1 MGTDVNQ
8 GKSTRGVD
16 VHVVVHGR
24 AEWGG
29 EKGWVVVK
37 VLEPRDE
44 TKEVLT
50 YKIMLGDPNLLAT
63 FVENVE
69 LVGVLVFNK
78 GAGRRLEKVGKECS
92 VD

>member
-1 MGTDVNQ
+1 M
-8 GKSTRGVD
+8 
-16 VHVVVHGR
+16 
-24 AEWGG
+24 
-29 EKGWVVVK
+29 VVK

-44 TKEVLT
+44 TKEVPT
-50 YKIMLGDPNLLAT
+50 YKIVLGDPNLLAM

-78 GAGRRLEKVGKECS
+78 GTGRRLKKVGKECS